1 MDCHGDMRRY
11 PVKDFTICGPKT
23 YVKWSR
29 MSADQMSARWGF
41 VYFYLNWV
49 PVVLRRTMKLILT
62 ATTQGRFSDVP

>member
-11 PVKDFTICGPKT
+11 PVKVFAICGPKT

-29 MSADQMSARWGF
+29 MSADQTSARWGF
-41 VYFYLNWV
+41 IYFYLNWV
-49 PVVLRRTMKLILT
+49 PVVLRRMMKLILT